1 MTIYMDPQISYSKQ
15 YYNLHRK
22 KILAY
27 QKEYYRKKK
36 EQKFREST
44 VKFTYGKFI
53 LFG

>member
-1 MTIYMDPQISYSKQ
+1 MTLFLDSQISYSKR
-15 YYNLHRK
+15 YYNLHRS

-36 EQKFREST
+36 EIKFREST